1 VREKILRM
9 NKLES
14 ILSQSL
20 SLFVLVPLVAF
31 IITLLLQNKQEKIIG
46 KVVRVAKVAYIV
58 LALFFVAGWIINGLQ
73 PVSYKL
79 ATLYQAD
86 HFVFAIYF
94 YYDEITAVFSI
105 VGSLLFFLVATFS
118 KYYMHRDEG
127 YKRFFNI
134 ILLFAAGY
142 NFIIFSGNFETL
154 FIGWEIKGLCSFLL
168 IAFYRNRY
176 LPVKNAYKTISNY
189 RISDVA
195 LILAMWMMHHLTH
208 QNITYTQLGQARDLA
223 ALTHHT
229 DMAIFIVSMFIL
241 ASLVKSAQFPFT
253 TWLPRAME
261 GPTSSSAIFYGS
273 LSVHIGVFLLLRT
286 HAFWQ
291 DMLWA
296 KIVIIVIGALTGIF
310 ATLIAR
316 VQPNVKTQIAY
327 SSAAQIGIM
336 FIEIAL
342 GFHWLVLIH
351 FAGNAFLRT
360 YQLLVS
366 PSVLNYLVH
375 HQYFHYHPPQNTA
388 VGKFKASLY
397 ILAVKEWNL
406 DTIMFKY
413 LWSPFKWIGRQVQ
426 FLENRTGKVLIVI
439 ITVLALGK
447 AFINPERFEL
457 INDYLPIILLSVAL
471 LVLLSSFAS
480 RKSAKESWDNLIMPH
495 ILIISAIVI
504 NANHFILTEVLMYGG
519 GVLAAYL
526 LGLFCLQKTH
536 TVDKDISLNKFH
548 GYVYE
553 QKTTALLFLI
563 AAIGF
568 IGFPLTTAFV
578 GIDVFF
584 TYVNSGQVA
593 LITLLALCFIFIE
606 LAAIRIYLRIYLG
619 PHKKLYHPVAY
630 RSS

>member
-1 VREKILRM
+1 M
-9 NKLES
+9 NQLEN

-20 SLFVLVPLVAF
+20 SLFILVPVVAF
-31 IITLLLQNKQEKIIG
+31 IATLLLKNKSEKIIG
-46 KVVRVAKVAYIV
+46 RIVRFAKVFYIIAAV
-58 LALFFVAGWIINGLQ
+58 LLAAAWIVNGLK
-73 PVSYKL
+73 PISYKL
-79 ATLYQAD
+79 ATLYQTE
-86 HFVFAIYF
+86 HFVFAIQF

-168 IAFYRNRY
+168 IAFYRSRY

-208 QNITYTQLGQARDLA
+208 QNITYTQLDEARDLA

-241 ASLVKSAQFPFT
+241 AAVIKSAQFPFT

-336 FIEIAL
+336 FIEVAL
-342 GFHWLVLIH
+342 GFHWLVLLH

-375 HQYFHYHPPQNTA
+375 HQYFHYHPPQNKA
-388 VGKFKASLY
+388 VGKLRAALY
-397 ILAVKEWNL
+397 ILAIKEWNL
-406 DTIMFKY
+406 DTFMFKY
-413 LWSPFKWIGRQVQ
+413 MWSPFKWIGRQVQ

-439 ITVLALGK
+439 ITILALGK
-447 AFINPERFEL
+447 AFINPEQFES
-457 INDYLPIILLSVAL
+457 ITSYLPTALLAIAL
-471 LVLLSSFAS
+471 LVILASFAS
-480 RKSAKESWDNLIMPH
+480 RRSAKESWDNLIMPH
-495 ILIISAIVI
+495 ILIIAAIVI
-504 NANHFILTEVLMYGG
+504 NANHHIWTEVLMYGG
-519 GVLAAYL
+519 GILFSYL
-526 LGLFCLQKTH
+526 LGLYCLQKTNSI
-536 TVDKDISLNKFH
+536 DKDTNLNKFH

-553 QKTTALLFLI
+553 QKPTALLFLI
-563 AAIGF
+563 AAIGL
-568 IGFPLTTAFV
+568 IGFPVTTAFV

-584 TYVNSGQVA
+584 TYAESGQAV

-619 PHKKLYHPVAY
+619 THKKLYHPVAF

>member
-1 VREKILRM
+1 M
-9 NKLES
+9 NQLET
-14 ILSQSL
+14 LLGQSL
-20 SLFVLVPLVAF
+20 ILFIIVPLVAF
-31 IITLLLQNKQEKIIG
+31 VVTMLLKNKQEKLIG
-46 KVVRVAKVAYIV
+46 RTVRIAKVFYIV
-58 LALFFVAGWIINGLQ
+58 AAILFLTGWLVNGLK
-73 PVSYKL
+73 PISYKA
-79 ATLYQAD
+79 ATVYQTE
-86 HFVFAIYF
+86 HFIFAIQF

-127 YKRFFNI
+127 HKRFFNI

-154 FIGWEIKGLCSFLL
+154 FIGWELKGLCSFLL
-168 IAFYRNRY
+168 IAFYRSRY

-195 LILAMWMMHHLTH
+195 LILAMWMMHHLTNR
-208 QNITYTQLGQARDLA
+208 NITYIELDQARDLA

-229 DMAIFIVSMFIL
+229 DMAIFITSMFIL
-241 ASLVKSAQFPFT
+241 AAVVKSAQFPFS

-296 KIVIIVIGALTGIF
+296 KTLIIIIGALTAII

-316 VQPNVKTQIAY
+316 VQPTVKTQIAY
-327 SSAAQIGIM
+327 SSAAQIGVM

-375 HQYFHYHPPQNTA
+375 HQYFHYNSPSGKP
-388 VGKFKASLY
+388 VGKLKAALY
-397 ILAVKEWNL
+397 ILAIKEWNL
-406 DTIMFKY
+406 DTFMFKY
-413 LWSPFKWIGRQVQ
+413 LWSPFKWIGKKLQ
-426 FLENRTGKVLIVI
+426 FLESRI
-439 ITVLALGK
+439 GK
-447 AFINPERFEL
+447 AFIIVIAILASGIAIINPERFEKL
-457 INDYLPIILLSVAL
+457 TPFIPATLLAIALLILLA
-471 LVLLSSFAS
+471 SFAS
-480 RKSAKESWDNLIMPH
+480 RKSARDTWDNLIMPH
-495 ILIISAIVI
+495 IFIISAIMISSGHVYRAEI
-504 NANHFILTEVLMYGG
+504 IMYLS
-519 GVLAAYL
+519 GVAAAYA
-526 LGLFCLQKTH
+526 LGYYCLYKTYRI
-536 TVDKDISLNKFH
+536 DKDISLNQFH
-548 GYVYE
+548 GHVYE

-563 AAIGF
+563 ATIGI
-568 IGFPLTTAFV
+568 IGFPVTAAFI

-584 TYVNSGQVA
+584 TYLKSGQVG

-606 LAAIRIYLRIYLG
+606 LAAIRIFLRIYMG